1 MTSAV
6 IVAAGKGTRMGSG
19 LDKIFLEVAGLP
31 VVGHA
36 WLKFD
41 RHPEIDEIVMVIRE
55 DAREQFEQLAG
66 QLDLAKPHTLIAGG
80 TERQDSVMNGLA
92 AVHAECELVAIHDG
106 ARPCTSA
113 GIISETLAAAR
124 ETGAAVA
131 ARKVTDTLKLADNQ
145 NHIAS
150 NVDRTHHWTVQTPQI
165 FRLKIIHAAMAAVRE
180 EGIIAT
186 DDTAACEL
194 ISHPVTLVP
203 SPATNPKVTTP
214 ADLPW
219 VELLLRQ

>member
-1 MTSAV
+1 
-6 IVAAGKGTRMGSG
+6 MGFG
-19 LDKIFLEVAGLP
+19 PDKLFLEVARLP

-55 DAREQFEQLAG
+55 DAREQFEQLAR

-80 TERQDSVMNGLA
+80 AERQDSVMKGLA
-92 AVHAECELVAIHDG
+92 AVHAGCELVAIHDG

-131 ARKVTDTLKLADNQ
+131 ARKVTDTLKLAGDQ

-165 FRLKIIHAAMAAVRE
+165 FQLETIRAAMAAVRE
-180 EGIIAT
+180 QGAT
-186 DDTAACEL
+186 VTYDTTACEL
-194 ISHPVTLVP
+194 IGQQIGRAHV
-203 SPATNPKVTTP
+203 
-214 ADLPW
+214 
-219 VELLLRQ
+219 

>member
-41 RHPEIDEIVMVIRE
+41 RQPEIDEIVMVIRE

-66 QLDLAKPHTLIAGG
+66 QLNLAKPHTLIAGG
-80 TERQDSVMNGLA
+80 AERQDSVMNGLA

-113 GIISETLAAAR
+113 GTISETLAAAR

-131 ARKVTDTLKLADNQ
+131 ARKVTDTLKLADDQ

-165 FRLKIIHAAMAAVRE
+165 FRLEIIRAAMAAVRE
-180 EGIIAT
+180 QGIIAT

-194 ISHPVTLVP
+194 ISQPVTLVP
-203 SPATNPKVTTP
+203 SPDSNPKVTTP
-214 ADLPW
+214 ADLLW